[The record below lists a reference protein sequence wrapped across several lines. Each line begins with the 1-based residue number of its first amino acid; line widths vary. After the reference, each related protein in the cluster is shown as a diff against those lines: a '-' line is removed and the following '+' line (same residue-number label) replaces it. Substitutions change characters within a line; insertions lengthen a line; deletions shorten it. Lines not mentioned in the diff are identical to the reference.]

1 LTITVPILDDLLL
14 ESNETFR
21 VSLGNVTGGAL
32 LQANSNA
39 VVRIL
44 EDDSALALTTN
55 EVSVLENISKV
66 TLTIARTGGTNF
78 PATVDFL
85 TVDGTATAGSDY
97 TSTNETLTFTAGVT
111 KKTVTLLILNDSA
124 VEGDESFAFVLTNIA
139 GADFGN
145 YTNATIT
152 IRDND
157 SVISLSTNAVSVS
170 ESAGLTSLNV
180 YRTGG
185 VAAAATVRYSLVNGT
200 ATAGSDFKAKTAT
213 LSFAAGQTNKA
224 ISFQIIND
232 LIVDPDETL
241 TITLTS
247 PTGEAA
253 IGTNTTTVT
262 ILDNDFSTGGQI
274 LEQPD
279 QEIFISAFEW
289 NQGRPAVVEVE
300 GPLGAAVRLQATTD
314 FSTWEDVAEGV
325 LSNSPLE
332 WTDPAS
338 PEKAIRFYRVI
349 QAEKEEE
356 DSQAP

>member
-1 LTITVPILDDLLL
+1 
-14 ESNETFR
+14 
-21 VSLGNVTGGAL
+21 
-32 LQANSNA
+32 
-39 VVRIL
+39 L
-44 EDDSALALTTN
+44 EDAAEEAGEAL
-55 EVSVLENISKV
+55 E
-66 TLTIARTGGTNF
+66 
-78 PATVDFL
+78 
-85 TVDGTATAGSDY
+85 
-97 TSTNETLTFTAGVT
+97 
-111 KKTVTLLILNDSA
+111 
-124 VEGDESFAFVLTNIA
+124 EGAEEIDKAI
-139 GADFGN
+139 
-145 YTNATIT
+145 
-152 IRDND
+152 
-157 SVISLSTNAVSVS
+157 NAVSVS

-232 LIVDPDETL
+232 LIVDPDETF

-332 WTDPAS
+332 WTELD
-338 PEKAIRFYRVI
+338 RCGVGV
-349 QAEKEEE
+349 AE
-356 DSQAP
+356 DGDDLLGAVVRRPRRPHGADGQ